1 MSDLFLLP
9 VLLTKR
15 TCHFFF
21 LFFRLPYIGI
31 NDYNNEVIESEFVD
45 VPKDLKG
52 HVIGRGGSVL
62 QKIQQI
68 SGARVSSMSRDE
80 EGFTVSGDEEQ
91 RSLAK
96 MLILQKVVSCGQNF
110 VED

>member
-15 TCHFFF
+15 KCHFF

-68 SGARVSSMSRDE
+68 SGARVFSTSRDE

-96 MLILQKVVSCGQNF
+96 MLILQKVVSCGQDF
-110 VED
+110 VKD

>member
-1 MSDLFLLP
+1 MSFI
-9 VLLTKR
+9 
-15 TCHFFF
+15 F

-31 NDYNNEVIESEFVD
+31 NDYNNEVIESEFVH

-52 HVIGRGGSVL
+52 HVIGRGGSAL

-68 SGARVSSMSRDE
+68 SGARVFSMSRDE
-80 EGFTVSGDEEQ
+80 EGFTVRGDEEQ

-96 MLILQKVVSCGQNF
+96 MLIIQKVVSCEQNY
-110 VED
+110 VID